1 MKVYRVL
8 QVVVTFSKV
17 PQSKRDEYRAFVD
30 LVASR
35 LSIWMN
41 VQVDNED
48 KDSKIWSYGGYVGED
63 GVGPLCDALSGI
75 RGYEGLLVYST
86 KDTYRGRPPW
96 IPAPNTSFED
106 ARAARKG
113 LVKVSGKYGVVSP
126 ALSKAMI
133 ARFAAASAAGGR

>member
-41 VQVDNED
+41 VQVDHEY
-48 KDSKIWSYGGYVGED
+48 KESKIWSYGGYVGED
-63 GVGPLCDALSGI
+63 GVGPLSDALSDI
-75 RGYEGLLVYST
+75 RGYEGLLVQGT
-86 KDTYRGRPPW
+86 KDTYPGRPPW

-106 ARAARKG
+106 AIAARKG
-113 LVKVSGKYGVVSP
+113 LVKVGGKSP

-133 ARFAAASAAGGR
+133 TRFKAATAARNGGL